1 MLIHQFGGIIM
12 IRDLGLNVR
21 RFSAPLG
28 VAAIAALSV
37 ALASCSPQLAAC
49 DNAEILNGLKAGI
62 NNSTHQEITSI
73 TNVAT
78 ASHTATTAACTAHI
92 VAASGAEADIAY
104 NLNLN
109 GSDTHYVLGTVT
121 QTHAPNAAP
130 DAAAAPEGG
139 GAAAAPAAEGGEGS
153 AENAAPAEGEGG
165 EAPSN

>member
-1 MLIHQFGGIIM
+1 MTFALGI
-12 IRDLGLNVR
+12 NVR
-21 RFSAPLG
+21 RLAAPLG
-28 VAAIAALSV
+28 VVAIAAVSV
-37 ALASCSPQLAAC
+37 TLASCSPQLAAC
-49 DNAEILNGLKAGI
+49 DNAEILNGLKTGI

-104 NLNLN
+104 NLNLD

-121 QTHAPNAAP
+121 QTHPANNAP
-130 DAAAAPEGG
+130 AAAAPEGG
-139 GAAAAPAAEGGEGS
+139 EAAAAPATEGGEGS